1 VTIAIRASRNS
12 RGERS
17 TERDGPGKG
26 GGGVVRMA
34 ICSAV
39 SGGAE
44 NGNGGGIVVGV
55 IGGVACSIMRP

>member
-1 VTIAIRASRNS
+1 MVTIAIRASRNS

-17 TERDGPGKG
+17 TEREESGKG

-34 ICSAV
+34 ICAAV

-44 NGNGGGIVVGV
+44 NGKGGGWVV
-55 IGGVACSIMRP
+55 GVACSIMMR